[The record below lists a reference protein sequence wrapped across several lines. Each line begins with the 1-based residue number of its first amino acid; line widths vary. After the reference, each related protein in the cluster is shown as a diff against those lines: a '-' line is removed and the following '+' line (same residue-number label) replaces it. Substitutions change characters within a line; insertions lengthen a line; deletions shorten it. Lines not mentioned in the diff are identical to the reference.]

1 MPSLSKSLSRLRPE
15 NCHRHPV
22 CALSCPMAEKG
33 GSPSVSR
40 GGLRAK
46 LNNICSWDHRIIVVI
61 RPIIVVIY
69 GYIWLWWDIYI
80 WSYWFVVYP
89 PSWKIWWTSSVG
101 IMMKFPIFLES
112 HNFLWFQTTNQNI
125 DICLYI
131 LHLLAVDW
139 MCSPKHTKGTSVY
152 SGHVPIQWKM
162 KYSKTN

>member
-69 GYIWLWWDIYI
+69 GYDGIYI
-80 WSYWFVVYP
+80 YMIILVRRIPTILKNMMDFV
-89 PSWKIWWTSSVG
+89 SWDNDEI
-101 IMMKFPIFLES
+101 PNIFGKS
-112 HNFLWFQTTNQNI
+112 
-125 DICLYI
+125 
-131 LHLLAVDW
+131 
-139 MCSPKHTKGTSVY
+139 
-152 SGHVPIQWKM
+152 
-162 KYSKTN
+162 